1 MSYAPPQ
8 SVVGMGG
15 SEPQMMEVDMAKA
28 TGVSVLVVDDEAG
41 ISSLLSDLL
50 EADGYRVVTASNGV
64 AALALLEKETF
75 DAVLTDIRM
84 PELDGPGL
92 YREVERRYPQFV
104 SRFAFLTGDALGDET
119 RAFLEAVRAPHLGK
133 PFSGE
138 DVVRALRQVLTRSG
152 RIWLPPHQPLDSA

>member
-1 MSYAPPQ
+1 L
-8 SVVGMGG
+8 
-15 SEPQMMEVDMAKA
+15 AKA

-92 YREVERRYPQFV
+92 YREVERRHPALA
-104 SRFAFLTGDALGDET
+104 SRIAFMTGNILTEDTADFFAVTGAPC
-119 RAFLEAVRAPHLGK
+119 VRK
-133 PFSGE
+133 PFVRD
-138 DVVRALRQVLTRSG
+138 DVLRVLQQVMGASSRRALPV
-152 RIWLPPHQPLDSA
+152 A

>member
-1 MSYAPPQ
+1 
-8 SVVGMGG
+8 
-15 SEPQMMEVDMAKA
+15 
-28 TGVSVLVVDDEAG
+28 VVDDESEVAALLAEMLTDEGHRADTVADG
-41 ISSLLSDLL
+41 IAALEKLAERPYDVILSDL
-50 EADGYRVVTASNGV
+50 
-64 AALALLEKETF
+64 
-75 DAVLTDIRM
+75 RM

-138 DVVRALRQVLTRSG
+138 DVVRALHQVLTRSG
-152 RIWLPPHQPLDSA
+152 QI